1 MARNIVSPRG
11 PGVRGV
17 FSLAALLAACVLVG
31 HVTTATTNRQLLIVL
46 DGLRPDYVT
55 PSVMPNLH
63 ALGQRGV
70 VFANHHSVFPTVTRV
85 NASSMSTGSYPD
97 THGLMGNSVF
107 FPQVDPRQFLDTG
120 DRENLQKIEAA
131 VQGKLLTTPTL
142 GEILEASGKRVLAVS
157 SGGTGSAYLLNY
169 KVSGGAILQTEYA
182 LPEALYAEMTAKF
195 GPVPPEAKPNDARN
209 RRAVDA
215 FLQIGLPQINP
226 SVTFLWINDPDGTAH
241 AHGVG
246 HPVTLEALKRVDAEI
261 KRLQDGLAAAGVL
274 DSYDIWV
281 TSDHGFSTSTAPAN
295 IGALTRPFENTL
307 AEGTPRIVTAGGA
320 VYVRDH
326 DRQAITGIVNALQ
339 RTDGVGA
346 IFTPAPAPGALNG
359 RVPGTLSFDTIHWT
373 HERSA
378 DILFSANWTDAK
390 NAYGF
395 AGMTASGEVANH
407 GSSSPFDVHNVL
419 IAAGPDL
426 KDRTVVPAPSGNV
439 DFAPT
444 FLRLIGAAVPRSME
458 GRVLEEALRGG
469 PNPASLKVQTSQLTV
484 RNASGSYSLT
494 AFFSTVTSSRGS
506 YRYFNS
512 TTVDRRAATHNP
524 GR

>member
-1 MARNIVSPRG
+1 MAGDIGLPRG
-11 PGVRGV
+11 RSVRGGV
-17 FSLAALLAACVLVG
+17 SLTALVAAYGLIV
-31 HVTTATTNRQLLIVL
+31 HVTLATTNRQLLVVL

-63 ALGQRGV
+63 ALGQRGI

-85 NASSMSTGSYPD
+85 NASSISTGSYPD

-107 FPQVDPRQFLDTG
+107 FPQVDPRRFLDTG
-120 DRENLQKIEAA
+120 ERANLLRIEAA

-142 GEILEASGKRVLAVS
+142 GEILQASGKRVLAVS
-157 SGGTGSAYLLNY
+157 SGGTGSSYLLNY
-169 KVSGGAILQTEYA
+169 KVAGGAILQTEYA
-182 LPEALYAEMTAKF
+182 LPEPLHAEMMAKF
-195 GPVPPEAKPNDARN
+195 GAVPPEAKPNDARN

-215 FLQIGLPQINP
+215 FLQIGLPKINP

-241 AHGVG
+241 ARGVG

-261 KRLQDGLAAAGVL
+261 KRLQDGLAAAGLL

-281 TSDHGFSTSTAPAN
+281 TSDHGFSTSTPPVD
-295 IGALTRPFENTL
+295 IGAIVKPFEGTL
-307 AEGTPRIVTAGGA
+307 ADGTPRIVTDGGA

-326 DRQAITGIVNALQ
+326 DREAIAGIVNALQ

-346 IFTPAPAPGALNG
+346 IFTPAPAGGTLDG
-359 RVPGTLSFDTIHWT
+359 RAPGTLSFDAIRWT

-378 DILFSANWTDAK
+378 DILFSADWTDAK

-426 KDRTVVPAPSGNV
+426 KDGTVVRAPSGNV

-444 FLRLIGAAVPRSME
+444 FLHLIGADIPRSME

-469 PNPASLKVQTSQLTV
+469 PNPASLKVQPSRQTV

-506 YRYFNS
+506 YRYFDS
-512 TTVDRRAATHNP
+512 TKVDRRAVPRNG